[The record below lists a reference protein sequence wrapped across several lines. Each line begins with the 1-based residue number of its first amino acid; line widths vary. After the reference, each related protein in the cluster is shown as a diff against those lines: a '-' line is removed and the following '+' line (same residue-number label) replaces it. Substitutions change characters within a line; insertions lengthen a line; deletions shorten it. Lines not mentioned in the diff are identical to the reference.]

1 MASEDV
7 TVTRIIQN
15 DIPYVVWY
23 LPWGHSM
30 VKVYHDPFNLEVRM
44 IELKEGREEIKAH
57 DSAVNLFNENKNDS

>member
-15 DIPYVVWY
+15 DIPCVVWY

-44 IELKEGREEIKAH
+44 IDLMEGRDEIKAH
-57 DSAVNLFNENKNDS
+57 DLAINLFNENKNNL